1 MKTLTLTVAVLYL
14 GAMATVVGA
23 DDYSWIEPSGGDYG
37 TADNWS
43 PSGPPDSS
51 DDAYFE
57 LDDIYTVTFDNNYA
71 VERMRADAGHVTFD
85 LNDYQYDV
93 TWETVGDDAV
103 FIGDCNAVEL
113 TVFNSGSILS
123 SIFTGN
129 VIIGREYGSHG
140 ILNIDGEYT
149 RWQVRRD
156 PNWYSMFIGGNGW
169 AELHVSNGGTMDFG
183 AGSVA
188 THYPSQAFVTVDG
201 LGSLW
206 RVDGFLAMGDNGI
219 ADVRVTNQGAVN
231 IGRCD
236 MAYNPSSQA
245 FMTIVGKDSENNSE
259 FHLRSFFETSLT
271 IGRFG
276 SAHLT
281 CLNNGYII
289 NEGNLA
295 LAAYPGSVGELTLSQ
310 SSANIWR
317 SVAVG
322 GTLTTAGGTAVVN
335 LLRDGKLNVG
345 QYDPNNMVVWSNG
358 SINLREGELNLD
370 VLGEMGDMRL
380 LMLHGR
386 LAGAGTVIADV
397 SNPDG
402 VVAPSGGFNLFSQDI
417 EIRSDY
423 TQGSAGRLEIAI
435 THIPYTDPPQSYY
448 GRLAVSDGGVVTLD
462 GFLHVTLNDYLP
474 DEEESFTIIDAPA
487 GVIGRFLNTPD
498 DVYVGPSGTFDVL
511 YFSDSVVL
519 TNYRSQACID
529 PPQADLNGDCHV
541 DLLDLAMMAAEWLID
556 GRS

>member
-1 MKTLTLTVAVLYL
+1 MKTLTLTVALLYL

-23 DDYSWIEPSGGDYG
+23 DDYYWIESTGGDYG

-71 VERMRADAGHVTFD
+71 VERMRADAGQVSFD
-85 LNDYQYDV
+85 LNGYQYDV

-113 TVFNSGSILS
+113 TVFNSGSI
-123 SIFTGN
+123 FTGN

-140 ILNIDGEYT
+140 ILNIDGADT
-149 RWQVRRD
+149 LWQVRRD

-169 AELHVSNGGTMDFG
+169 GELHVSNGGTMDFG

-188 THYPSQAFVTVDG
+188 THYPSKAFVTVDG
-201 LGSLW
+201 LDSLW
-206 RVDGFLAMGDNGI
+206 RVDGFLAMGDSGI

-231 IGRCD
+231 VSRCD
-236 MAYNPSSQA
+236 MANNPSAQV
-245 FMTIVGKDSENNSE
+245 FMTIVGKNSENNSE
-259 FHLRSFFETSLT
+259 FYLRSFSETSLT

-281 CLNNGYII
+281 CLNNGKII

-295 LAAYPGSVGELTLSQ
+295 LAAYPGSVGELTLSE
-310 SSANIWR
+310 SSADIWR
-317 SVAVG
+317 SAAIG
-322 GTLTTAGGTAVVN
+322 GTLTAAGGTAVVN

-345 QYDPNNMVVWSNG
+345 QYDPNNMVVWPNG
-358 SINLREGELNLD
+358 TINLREGELNLD
-370 VLGEMGDMRL
+370 VLDEMHL
-380 LMLHGR
+380 LVLHGR
-386 LAGAGTVIADV
+386 LAGVGTVIANV
-397 SNPDG
+397 LNPDG
-402 VVAPSGGFNLFSQDI
+402 VVAPSGGFNLSSQDI

-435 THIPYTDPPQSYY
+435 TQVPYTDPPQSYY
-448 GRLAVSDGGVVTLD
+448 GRLAVSEGGVATID
-462 GFLHVTLNDYLP
+462 GFLEVTLNDYVP

-498 DVYVGPSGTFDVL
+498 DVYVGPSGTFDVQ

-529 PPQADLNGDCHV
+529 PPQADLNGDCRV